1 MHTWL
6 LLWLLLPM
14 TPAQADPTS
23 HYLEVHPDTVPVT
36 PEGSPLVPAYVELT
50 DEGKE
55 AALSLLERLGIP
67 SDEAAVGYLADVF
80 VGESCHGGTR
90 CLVVYNPQDT
100 TVEVRPWEEDRLPL
114 RLPPLRL
121 DDHLT
126 ELLLCLPVREQI
138 TLQPAVLELGWNLEM
153 MQRCTKAVRLHK
165 FGEPTAVIAVYV
177 PTETAALRAFESLLP
192 DPRNVARAMLERLSS
207 EVRDAIDE
215 YLVRDRLER
224 LVKSRLGSDV
234 YDRVREYF
242 SSMIHLTVSKIE
254 ELYDER
260 VLPALIEWCAAIVRY
275 VETSLITAF
284 ALLYPDNPSADVL
297 ERRVAVYNSPYFQ
310 ILRDWLLEPSYT
322 AWKSVLCDLAVTV
335 ADSIFEAAR
344 PVLSA
349 LRLDS
354 ESSRTTLEEIT
365 KSAVKNFIEALGPC
379 LRTVLEL
386 LLLDTLMGLA
396 WAC

>member
-1 MHTWL
+1 MHLWIL
-6 LLWLLLPM
+6 FWLLLPL
-14 TPAQADPTS
+14 TPAQADPAG
-23 HYLEVHPDTVPVT
+23 HYLEVFPDTVPVT
-36 PEGSPLVPAYVELT
+36 PEGSPSVPAYVRLT
-50 DEGKE
+50 DEGRE
-55 AALSLLERLGIP
+55 AASSVLGRLGIQ
-67 SDEAAVGYLADVF
+67 SSEAAIGYVADVF
-80 VGESCHGGTR
+80 VGESYHEGAR
-90 CLVVYNPQDT
+90 YLVVYNPQDT
-100 TVEVRPWEEDRLPL
+100 TVDMRPWEEDRLPL
-114 RLPPLRL
+114 ILPSLRL
-121 DDHLT
+121 DDYRE
-126 ELLLCLPVREQI
+126 ELLLCLPVRERI
-138 TLQPAVLELGWNLEM
+138 ALQPAVLELGWNVEM
-153 MQRCTKAVRLHK
+153 MQRCAEAVRLHK
-165 FGEPTAVIAVYV
+165 FGEPTTVIAVYV

-260 VLPALIEWCAAIVRY
+260 VLPALVEWCAAIVRY

-310 ILRDWLLEPSYT
+310 ILRDWLFEPSYT
-322 AWKSVLCDLAVTV
+322 TWKSILYDLAVTV

-349 LRLDS
+349 LRLDP

-365 KSAVKNFIEALGPC
+365 KSAVKNFIEALDPC
-379 LRTVLEL
+379 LRAVLEL
-386 LLLDTLMGLA
+386 LLLDTLVGLT